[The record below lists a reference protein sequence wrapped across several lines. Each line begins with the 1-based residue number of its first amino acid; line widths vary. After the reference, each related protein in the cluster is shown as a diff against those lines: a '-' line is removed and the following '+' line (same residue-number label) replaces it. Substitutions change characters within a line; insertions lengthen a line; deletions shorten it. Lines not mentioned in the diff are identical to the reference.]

1 MANINQ
7 DLDAEEQPLDPTM
20 ERVRRKMIRLLAVSI
35 GIMVIGLMAVLA
47 AIVYK
52 INQPVPE
59 AAAVGAGAVRQEI
72 PGQPLDAA
80 MAGESITLDPGTRI
94 LSHNLSDNTLLLETR
109 RADGTR
115 QILIYDLATKRVV
128 ARIAE
133 APAN

>member
-1 MANINQ
+1 MANVNQ
-7 DLDAEEQPLDPTM
+7 ELDAEEQPLDPAM

-52 INQPVPE
+52 INQPVAE
-59 AAAVGAGAVRQEI
+59 VASAGAARQESA
-72 PGQPLDAA
+72 GQPLGAA

-94 LSHNLSDNTLLLETR
+94 LSHNLSDNSLSLETR
-109 RADGTR
+109 RSDGTR
-115 QILIYDLATKRVV
+115 EILVYDVATKRVV